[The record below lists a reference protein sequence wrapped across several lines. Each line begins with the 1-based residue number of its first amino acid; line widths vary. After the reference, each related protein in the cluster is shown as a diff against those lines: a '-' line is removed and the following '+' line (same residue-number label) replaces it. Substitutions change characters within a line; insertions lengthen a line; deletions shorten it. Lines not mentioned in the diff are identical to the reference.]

1 MINYFVIAAS
11 EGGSPV
17 DAQWMPLVTTIVVF
31 LIFMLVARVLVWPQI
46 TKALDA
52 RDEKIRSEI
61 EGAESAQLEAT
72 KAKEQYLEEVEKAK
86 REATQM
92 VAAARAEANRV
103 GEDLRTKNQE
113 ELGQMRDRAYQ
124 DIEQAKTAALEE
136 LRAETA
142 KIAVTIATKLL
153 KREVNDSDQTRLLEE
168 TLSEIGKR

>member
-1 MINYFVIAAS
+1 
-11 EGGSPV
+11 
-17 DAQWMPLVTTIVVF
+17 
-31 LIFMLVARVLVWPQI
+31 
-46 TKALDA
+46 
-52 RDEKIRSEI
+52 
-61 EGAESAQLEAT
+61 
-72 KAKEQYLEEVEKAK
+72 
-86 REATQM
+86 M

-124 DIEQAKTAALEE
+124 DIEQAKTDALEE